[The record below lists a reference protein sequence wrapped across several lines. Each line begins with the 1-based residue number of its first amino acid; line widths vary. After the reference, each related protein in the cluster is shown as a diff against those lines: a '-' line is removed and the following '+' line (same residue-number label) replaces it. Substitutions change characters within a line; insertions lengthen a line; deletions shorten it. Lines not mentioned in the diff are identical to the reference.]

1 MSVYKD
7 SNTGAWYCIFRYKDY
22 NGKNIQ
28 KKKKGFKTKREA
40 KEYELE
46 FQTKVSGKSDML
58 FKSLAEM
65 YFEDCKVRHRPAVYL
80 REKYIFEH
88 YVLPYFDKH
97 RVKEITAGTIRTW
110 QNEVLIPKYRPASIK
125 TFNRFMTG
133 IFNYGIRYCGLT
145 ENPVK
150 MAGPIRYPESEEQTP
165 IHFWTR
171 EQFEHFL
178 SFVKKPYLR
187 LAFTMLFWTGIR
199 NGELLGLRV
208 CDVDLEHKEIH
219 IVQNRVWVSAAGCPE
234 FIQAPKTR
242 SSRRVVG
249 ITDKLAE
256 ELKEYID
263 SMYHPEPTDLL
274 FPNSGCSFTNQFLY
288 YQKKNNITPRI
299 RLHDLRHSHASML
312 INLGVSPK
320 AVADRLGHANEV
332 MVMKVY
338 GHLYPEKR
346 NEIIDKLNDIN

>member
-7 SNTGAWYCIFRYKDY
+7 KNTGAWYCIFRYRDFS
-22 NGKNIQ
+22 GKSVQ

-40 KEYELE
+40 KDYEIE
-46 FQTKVSGKSDML
+46 FQSKASGKSDML
-58 FKSLAEM
+58 FESLVAM

-80 REKYIFEH
+80 KEKKLIERYI
-88 YVLPYFDKH
+88 LPHFGKI
-97 RVKEITAGTIRTW
+97 RVKDITAGMIRSW
-110 QNEVLIPKYRPASIK
+110 QNDVLIPKYRHSTIQ
-125 TFNRFMTG
+125 TINRNITG
-133 IFNYGIRYCGLT
+133 IFNYGIRYCRLT

-171 EQFEHFL
+171 EQFDHFL
-178 SFVKKPYLR
+178 SFVQKPYSR
-187 LAFTMLFWTGIR
+187 LAFSMLFWTGIR

-208 CDVDLEHKEIH
+208 CDVDLEHKAIH

-263 SMYHPEPTDLL
+263 SLYHPEPTDLL